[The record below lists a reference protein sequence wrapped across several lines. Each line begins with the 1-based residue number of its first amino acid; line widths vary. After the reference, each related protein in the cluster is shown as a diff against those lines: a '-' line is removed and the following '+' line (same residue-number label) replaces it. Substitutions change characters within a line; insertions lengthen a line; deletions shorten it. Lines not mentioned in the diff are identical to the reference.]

1 MNRIPLVHTRASIT
15 KPGPNMARHEGTP
28 RAPRSGQ
35 I

>member
-1 MNRIPLVHTRASIT
+1 MNRITLVHTRASIT